1 MDERQSRLV
10 RKYKNEI
17 VRKMKAL
24 GTYKREHK
32 FVIDILAGM
41 LADYETATH
50 ICEED
55 GGGFSIGDFNASTED
70 AAEVFLATLEDMKWH
85 E

>member
-17 VRKMKAL
+17 VRKMKTL

-32 FVIDILAGM
+32 FVIDVLAGM
-41 LADYETATH
+41 LADYDTIIRIRED
-50 ICEED
+50 D
-55 GGGFSIGDFNASTED
+55 GGGFSIGDFDASDED